1 MVVSEYHV
9 GQSVSH
15 FRPQTPRPME
25 DSVIETS
32 LVVQISVGASR
43 GTVLVIEA
51 LACWLANW

>member
-1 MVVSEYHV
+1 
-9 GQSVSH
+9 
-15 FRPQTPRPME
+15 ME